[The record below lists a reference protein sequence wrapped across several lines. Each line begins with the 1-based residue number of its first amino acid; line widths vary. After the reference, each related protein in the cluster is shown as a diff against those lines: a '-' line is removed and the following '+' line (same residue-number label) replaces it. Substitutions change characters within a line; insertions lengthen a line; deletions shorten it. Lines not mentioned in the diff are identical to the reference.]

1 MKRALYIWIL
11 TGCWILAICPKS
23 VAQNYL
29 GASLGGNFVQTL
41 DKLDR
46 THAKLSIG
54 GELGLVYEWQHEYV
68 LFRTGIGYSLQCPSL
83 AVDAQRLE
91 QPMIDTRGM
100 AFLYRG
106 LLDHRIDRLTLHQL
120 TVPLMVG
127 GEWHGVYALAG
138 LKMSLSLVASARSNA
153 ELATLGDYLGR
164 YYADLEHMP
173 NHGYHD
179 FEPVESR
186 SSVTLR
192 RLDIRFAA
200 EAGYT
205 LRLKPYNG
213 LCPSPLLRLGVFAEY
228 GLLNMLR
235 TDNELPCAEPDWS
248 AYLHVKMTHIYAA
261 QESNNLR
268 ARLLLYGFR
277 ITILFPVSS
286 SRGNHSCRCS
296 GMFF

>member
-11 TGCWILAICPKS
+11 TGLTLAVCPKS

-41 DKLDR
+41 DKLDM
-46 THAKLSIG
+46 THAKLSGG
-54 GELGLVYEWQHEYV
+54 GELGLVYEWQREYV

-83 AVDAQRLE
+83 SVDAQRLE
-91 QPMIDTRGM
+91 QPMMDTRGM

-106 LLDHRIDRLTLHQL
+106 LLDHRTDRLTLHQL

-186 SSVTLR
+186 SSVALR
-192 RLDIRFAA
+192 RLDLRFAA

-213 LCPSPLLRLGVFAEY
+213 LRPSPLLRLGVFAEY
-228 GLLNMLR
+228 GLLNMHR
-235 TDNELPCAEPDWS
+235 TDNDRPCTDPDWS
-248 AYLHVKMTHIYAA
+248 AYLHVKMTPVYGA
-261 QESNNLR
+261 QESNNSR
-268 ARLLLYGFR
+268 AHLLLYGLRF
-277 ITILFPVSS
+277 TILFPVSS
-286 SRGNHSCRCS
+286 SRKNHSCRCA
-296 GMFF
+296 GMW